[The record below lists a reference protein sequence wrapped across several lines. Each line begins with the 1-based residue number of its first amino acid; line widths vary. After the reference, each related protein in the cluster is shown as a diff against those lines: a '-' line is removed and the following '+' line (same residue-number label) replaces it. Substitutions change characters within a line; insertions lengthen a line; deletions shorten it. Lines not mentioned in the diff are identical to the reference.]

1 MVEISEKHIDL
12 HREPQTS
19 VVVMIIRIVLIE
31 IDLIVIP
38 IVPIIVA
45 ARNKTKIFD

>member
-1 MVEISEKHIDL
+1 MVKISEKHIDL

-19 VVVMIIRIVLIE
+19 VSVIVIRIVLIE
-31 IDLIVIP
+31 VDLIVIP

-45 ARNKTKIFD
+45 ARNET